1 MYLKVSELLS
11 EVGTCRL
18 TYLPLQ
24 MGVHGMLGE
33 LPLANASLQALLAEP
48 VDSLAS
54 LPGVTNA

>member
-1 MYLKVSELLS
+1 MYRVDGGRGDCPVLPALLGEL
-11 EVGTCRL
+11 R
-18 TYLPLQ
+18 